1 MRQGAVS
8 LTDPA
13 HTHGGP
19 CRRVLHLAPRPRAHT
34 VLRFV
39 MNIAGPPLVLPSPA
53 LLEKCPWKCR
63 ASTSITIVETTMF
76 MSEWWWVS
84 LTGHRMVWS
93 CSSSCLSRASTS
105 ERGHSSPTPFA
116 VVPGG
121 TAGPSQD
128 DSDLDGGP
136 FPFVVRVRSR
146 RQCTSQRRS
155 VYVSVEK
162 TITHNRGVRVR
173 LLNISR
179 LNISTTQLRTYQL
192 TPPQVF
198 E

>member
-84 LTGHRMVWS
+84 LTGHSMVWS

-105 ERGHSSPTPFA
+105 ERGHSSPTPLSPEGPLVRRRTTATSMVVLFRSSCVCA
-116 VVPGG
+116 VGASARLRG
-121 TAGPSQD
+121 DQY
-128 DSDLDGGP
+128 
-136 FPFVVRVRSR
+136 
-146 RQCTSQRRS
+146 TSQWR
-155 VYVSVEK
+155 K
-162 TITHNRGVRVR
+162 
-173 LLNISR
+173 L
-179 LNISTTQLRTYQL
+179 
-192 TPPQVF
+192 
-198 E
+198 

>member
-1 MRQGAVS
+1 MVVGVFNRSSYG
-8 LTDPA
+8 L
-13 HTHGGP
+13 
-19 CRRVLHLAPRPRAHT
+19 
-34 VLRFV
+34 V
-39 MNIAGPPLVLPSPA
+39 MFIQLPFPGKYVRAGPQLPDP
-53 LLEKCPWKCR
+53 
-63 ASTSITIVETTMF
+63 
-76 MSEWWWVS
+76 
-84 LTGHRMVWS
+84 
-93 CSSSCLSRASTS
+93 
-105 ERGHSSPTPFA
+105 

-179 LNISTTQLRTYQL
+179 LQHLNLEVRTYSTASVRIIL
-192 TPPQVF
+192 LRPGT
-198 E
+198 EGSGDRRR